1 MHDLFSHAYVDRTYI
16 SDFTLYL
23 CRSRCGSRG
32 RVLGVLSFNRPEMAH
47 VWFTPLAPKEGKE
60 ATARNKSSPKAP
72 RTPRPEKPAKVAK
85 AKAAKA
91 AKAKVQPVPSKIT
104 KKATPR

>member
-1 MHDLFSHAYVDRTYI
+1 
-16 SDFTLYL
+16 
-23 CRSRCGSRG
+23 
-32 RVLGVLSFNRPEMAH
+32 MAH
-47 VWFTPLAPKEGKE
+47 VWFTPLAPKESKE

-91 AKAKVQPVPSKIT
+91 KVQPVPSKIT
-104 KKATPR
+104 KKAAPRQLRMCWNVSINIGGKDISTTGDTGTFEDV